1 MARPT
6 VPMGRLHGFTL
17 VELMVALMV
26 MALLSLMSWRGLDA
40 MGRAQAQTQA
50 RADAV
55 LSLQSGLAQWG
66 ADLDAMDTDLSNPVS
81 AASAVAV
88 TASTLPSAMDWN
100 GLSLRIT
107 RHSNG
112 TLGPSLRVVAWT
124 LGDNAG
130 RKTWLRWQSPP
141 LQTRAELQVAWQR
154 AAQWAQ
160 SPGADD
166 AQREVRVAALDQWQI
181 FYYRKDAWSNPMSS
195 AGAASDGQTDTL
207 DAVRLVLTLTPGQAI
222 SGTITRDWL
231 RPGVGGGK

>member
-130 RKTWLRWQSPP
+130 RKTWLRWQSPELRTRTA
-141 LQTRAELQVAWQR
+141 LQQAWLQ
-154 AAQWAQ
+154 AAAWAQ
-160 SPGADD
+160 SPTAASRAAQVSVMPLDD
-166 AQREVRVAALDQWQI
+166 WQL
-181 FYYRKDAWSNPMSS
+181 FYYRGDAWTNPGSS
-195 AGAASDGQTDTL
+195 SDAAAATPDG
-207 DAVRLVLTLTPGQAI
+207 VRLVLSLPDGGPLA
-222 SGTITRDWL
+222 GKLTRDWI
-231 RPGVGGGK
+231 RPTSVGAKT